1 MIVCFSFF
9 VGYIP
14 WTHPS
19 SHFFLRGYSRFT
31 FIQIPSRYFFFPSF
45 YLGYS
50 TPPLSSLLPPLL
62 PSSSWTCPQKGQNPT
77 RPELTSTIT
86 SNVKRRLTPSPL
98 SPPPWTR
105 PTPGS
110 PPRP

>member
-1 MIVCFSFF
+1 MHVGAGTLHSSISLLDASGSALLFYRLPSKKMIAGFSYL

-50 TPPLSSLLPPLL
+50 TTPRSRRLPPRLPLSSCT
-62 PSSSWTCPQKGQNPT
+62 WHQ
-77 RPELTSTIT
+77 
-86 SNVKRRLTPSPL
+86 
-98 SPPPWTR
+98 
-105 PTPGS
+105 
-110 PPRP
+110 